1 MLSATSYIID
11 QDGTIFN
18 QDGVLIRTTK
28 GFPTACDIVKGYIT
42 NARSKNYKEEW
53 VVMGDTISYIVV

>member
-1 MLSATSYIID
+1 MQTATSYIID

-28 GFPTACDIVKGYIT
+28 GFPTACDLVKAYIT
-42 NARSKNYKEEW
+42 NVKSKNYKEQW
-53 VVMGDTISYIVV
+53 ILMGKTISFIVV

>member
-11 QDGTIFN
+11 QNGTIFN

-42 NARSKNYKEEW
+42 ITRSKNYKEEW

>member
-28 GFPTACDIVKGYIT
+28 GFPTACDMVKTYIT
-42 NARSKNYKEEW
+42 NVRSKNYKDQWIE
-53 VVMGDTISYIVV
+53 MGKTISYVVV

>member
-28 GFPTACDIVKGYIT
+28 GFPTACDMVKSYIT
-42 NARSKNYKEEW
+42 NTKSKNYKEEW
-53 VVMGDTISYIVV
+53 VIMGDTISYIVV

>member
-1 MLSATSYIID
+1 MQTATSYIVD

-28 GFPTACDIVKGYIT
+28 GFPTACDMVKAYIT
-42 NARSKNYKEEW
+42 NVRSKNYKDQWIE
-53 VVMGDTISYIVV
+53 MGKTISFIVV

>member
-11 QDGTIFN
+11 QNGTIFN

-42 NARSKNYKEEW
+42 NTRSKNYKEEW
-53 VVMGDTISYIVV
+53 VVMGDTISYVVV